1 MRVLVTGSS
10 GLATFEHR
18 RWPLPSRIDR
28 VYAIDSAKQILG
40 FAPRYGILELLRAD
54 AA

>member
-1 MRVLVTGSS
+1 V
-10 GLATFEHR
+10 A
-18 RWPLPSRIDR
+18 LPSRIDR